1 MAIFDFIDEELSSL
15 KEEGLFRTLKTIEKV
30 SGISYKVKGK
40 DVINFCSNN
49 YLGLSFSPPVIR
61 SAEVALKEFGAGSG
75 ASRLVSGNY
84 ALHEQLEASIAM
96 YHKTPAAI
104 LFPTGYMTNLGTI
117 QAMVGPGD
125 AVIIDRLD
133 HASIVDGARLSG
145 AKLLVYPHKDMK
157 ALEKILKKAKAYKKR
172 LIISDHVFS
181 MDGDI
186 TPVIEMS
193 KLARKYN
200 AMLMLDVAHTIE
212 PFISED
218 PNVIIMGTL
227 SKTIG
232 SLGGYIAGSKSLIDF
247 LRNKVRA
254 YIFTTALPA
263 SVVASAMAAFQIL
276 MNDKY
281 LIKGLNDNVEYAR
294 KAINKL
300 GFDTMGSSS
309 QIIPIF
315 IGDASKA
322 LKISEYLFDKGILLS
337 AIRPPT
343 VPKGTS
349 RLRLSITALHTKED
363 IDKLVAALRQ
373 AKEKFIG

>member
-1 MAIFDFIDEELSSL
+1 MTIFDFIDEELSSL
-15 KEEGLFRTLKTIEKV
+15 KEDGLFRTLKTIEKV
-30 SGISYKVKGK
+30 NGISYKVKGK
-40 DVINFCSNN
+40 EVINFCSNN
-49 YLGLSFSPPVIR
+49 YLGLSFSPAIIR

-84 ALHEQLEASIAM
+84 SLHEQLESAIAM

-104 LFPTGYMTNLGTI
+104 IFPTGYMTNLGTI
-117 QAMVGPGD
+117 QGLVGAGD

-145 AKLLVYPHKDMK
+145 AKLLVYAHKDMK
-157 ALEKILKKAKAYKKR
+157 ALEKVLKKAKAYKKR

-181 MDGDI
+181 MDGDVA
-186 TPVIEMS
+186 PVDEMTF
-193 KLARKYN
+193 LAKKYD

-212 PFISED
+212 PFVSKD

-232 SLGGYIAGSKSLIDF
+232 SLGGYIAGSSKLIDY

-263 SVVASAMAAFQIL
+263 SIVASAMAAFEIL

-281 LIKGLNDNVEYAR
+281 LVKGLKDNVEYAR
-294 KAINKL
+294 NAINKL
-300 GFDTMGSSS
+300 GFDTMGSTT
-309 QIIPIF
+309 QIIPIS

-322 LKISEYLFDKGILLS
+322 LKISEFLFDKGILLS

-343 VPKGTS
+343 VPNGTS

-363 IDKLVAALRQ
+363 IDKLVSALKL
-373 AKEKFIG
+373 AKEKFLG